1 MDKKPSRDR
10 INARLTKP
18 LADHVERM
26 VGENGLYE
34 TPSEYVRS
42 LIRRDM
48 ESDKE
53 VVFNSILQG
62 YKDMKEGR
70 YIVSSGNFDEDMRQ
84 FELREANGWK

>member
-1 MDKKPSRDR
+1 MSKDRDR

-26 VGENGLYE
+26 VGESGLYE

-48 ESDKE
+48 EGDASY
-53 VVFNSILQG
+53 VCNSVLQG
-62 YKDMKEGR
+62 YQDYKAGR
-70 YIVSSGNFDEDMRQ
+70 FIVSSGNWEEDQKRYALAK
-84 FELREANGWK
+84 ENG